1 MPTCSRGDVVLVR
14 YPFSDLFSVKVRPAI
29 VVHAPHPSEDCF
41 LVPLTSRTEGLLA
54 GEFVLSQWREAGL
67 HVPSAV
73 KRGLYTA
80 HETLVVKTVG
90 RLASPDMSRLTE
102 SLRGWLGL

>member
-1 MPTCSRGDVVLVR
+1 MPTCSRGEVVLVR
-14 YPFSDLFSVKVRPAI
+14 YPFSDLTSVKVRPAI

-41 LVPLTSRTEGLLA
+41 LVPLTSRIDGLLP
-54 GEFVLSQWREAGL
+54 GEFALTDWQAAGL

-73 KRGLYTA
+73 KRGPYAA
-80 HETLVVKTVG
+80 HETLVVKTVE
-90 RLASPDMSRLTE
+90 RLVPTDMARVTE